1 MRLCDASMIAHLFL
15 GHLSHRSRP
24 CHVMIVV
31 DDCCSH
37 ALCRTQFGKSALA
50 LVVESAG
57 SWEVK
62 HQLVRMLL
70 DAGAEDSALDR
81 SLIAAARAKNV
92 DDVKELLAAG
102 ANKDAKA
109 EVRSC
114 GVESV
119 VVDRFIRRTT
129 QREKVHGW

>member
-1 MRLCDASMIAHLFL
+1 
-15 GHLSHRSRP
+15 
-24 CHVMIVV
+24 
-31 DDCCSH
+31 
-37 ALCRTQFGKSALA
+37 
-50 LVVESAG
+50 
-57 SWEVK
+57 
-62 HQLVRMLL
+62 MLL

-119 VVDRFIRRTT
+119 VLLMVSS
-129 QREKVHGW
+129 

>member
-1 MRLCDASMIAHLFL
+1 
-15 GHLSHRSRP
+15 
-24 CHVMIVV
+24 MIVV

-37 ALCRTQFGKSALA
+37 ALCRTQIGKSALA

-57 SWEVK
+57 CWEVK
-62 HQLVRMLL
+62 HHIVRMLL

-81 SLIAAARAKNV
+81 SLIAAARAKNA
-92 DDVKELLAAG
+92 DDVKWLLAAG

-114 GVESV
+114 SVESA
-119 VVDRFIRRTT
+119 IRLLIT
-129 QREKVHGW
+129 E